1 MHNLSTDTNIPKLL
15 KDVGLR
21 VTPQREAILNFLI
34 HYEGHATVDDIYQA
48 VHPTFPGLSVS
59 TIYNTMKHFGELG
72 LVKEITFGDAASRF
86 DVNVQPHHHLVCKH
100 CGKLI
105 DFYLP
110 QPPNFALPP
119 DASGFEVEDY
129 HLEVKGT
136 CRECRDKE
144 RNEQTQ

>member
-1 MHNLSTDTNIPKLL
+1 MQHLSSDTNIPKLL

-34 HYEGHATVDDIYQA
+34 HHNEHATVDEIYQA
-48 VHPTFPGLSVS
+48 LHPTFPSLSVS
-59 TIYNTMKHFGELG
+59 TVYNTMKHFREIG

-86 DVNVQPHHHLVCKH
+86 DINVMPHHHLVCKK
-100 CGKLI
+100 CGKLF

-110 QPPNFALPP
+110 QTPAFTLPP
-119 DASGFEVEDY
+119 AAAGFEVEDY

-136 CRECRDKE
+136 CLSCRNSEPK
-144 RNEQTQ
+144 